1 MSRLSSANRSLT
13 LAPAQRLGFLQP
25 DVVGLGKSM
34 VANALAKVFEDDY
47 DTETLIICPKNLVT
61 MWEDYAHR

>member
-34 VANALAKVFEDDY
+34 MATALAKVFED
-47 DTETLIICPKNLVT
+47 KNLVT